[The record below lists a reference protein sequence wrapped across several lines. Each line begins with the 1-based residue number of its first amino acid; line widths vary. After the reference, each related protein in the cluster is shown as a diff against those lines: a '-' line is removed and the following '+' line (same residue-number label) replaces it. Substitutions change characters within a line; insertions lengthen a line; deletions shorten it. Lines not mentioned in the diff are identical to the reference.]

1 MVDQRM
7 AMLECGKSNH
17 GETRDRET
25 TAGGKRHGGA
35 LTEKMRVRL
44 VVRTKQMGYRSAD
57 DFHAC
62 GDDVDNRL
70 TKKLALDGELQA
82 KTSGTTIFS
91 LRRTAAWMNNEA
103 SLGSVPECGEK
114 ARAWDGGAICSE
126 TREAR
131 ATIAAI
137 YNTGRTCLGYV
148 FVDSNSVGL
157 DCSIKEEEPKNMI

>member
-1 MVDQRM
+1 
-7 AMLECGKSNH
+7 
-17 GETRDRET
+17 
-25 TAGGKRHGGA
+25 
-35 LTEKMRVRL
+35 
-44 VVRTKQMGYRSAD
+44 MGYRSAD

-91 LRRTAAWMNNEA
+91 LRHTAAWMDSEA

-126 TREAR
+126 TRETR

-137 YNTGRTCLGYV
+137 YNTGRTCL
-148 FVDSNSVGL
+148 DMCL
-157 DCSIKEEEPKNMI
+157 SIPTQLGWIAASKRKSPKT